1 MVLMASTKKG
11 VVKMILTEK
20 QQKAI
25 TECVIAFKEKRGSK
39 VKFLHIDGLDYKI
52 YRDEIHEDMYDIHVT
67 SNRKPLH
74 DDLGVH
80 ITELY
85 NRICDI
91 AEDKIKY
98 NLA

>member
-1 MVLMASTKKG
+1 MN
-11 VVKMILTEK
+11 LTEK

-25 TECVIAFKEKRGSK
+25 EECVTAFEEKRGSK

-52 YRDEIHEDMYDIHVT
+52 YRDEELEDMYDIHV
-67 SNRKPLH
+67 SINKRPLH
-74 DDLGVH
+74 DELGVH

-91 AEDKIKY
+91 AEDKIRYK
-98 NLA
+98 LA